1 VRFSVKAWRFLDE
14 LASDRRARLHTLPGE
29 RVKDLNRLMV
39 GEIEVVMP
47 SAAARGC

>member
-1 VRFSVKAWRFLDE
+1 MKAGRFLRE
-14 LASDRRARLHTLPGE
+14 LASDPQAALHMLSGD

-47 SAAARGC
+47 SAAAPEC